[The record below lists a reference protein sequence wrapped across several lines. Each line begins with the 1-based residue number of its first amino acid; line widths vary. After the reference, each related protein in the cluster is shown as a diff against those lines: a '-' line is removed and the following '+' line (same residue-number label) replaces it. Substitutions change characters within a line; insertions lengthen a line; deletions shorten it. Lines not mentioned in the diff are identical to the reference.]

1 MGLLDITAGTKLQ
14 NINQLFDLK
23 FYYGY
28 TMNFVE
34 RTMIYDIK
42 IDRKNN
48 RCITMRFELEFHVAM
63 ADGEVY
69 TTKDDEYIVSVG
81 FKSYSC
87 KYGQYGGWIR
97 EILVHEN
104 KWEDFY
110 CQDVESLLT
119 MLSPEWINL
128 FIIDLL
134 KKEKI
139 RFVHQ
144 YLMKSKYNI

>member
-34 RTMIYDIK
+34 RTIVHDIK
-42 IDRKNN
+42 IDRKN
-48 RCITMRFELEFHVAM
+48 RCITLRFELEFHVAM
-63 ADGEVY
+63 TDSEVY
-69 TTKDDEYIVSVG
+69 TTKDDECIVSVG

-87 KYGQYGGWIR
+87 KYGSTNGWSK
-97 EILVHEN
+97 EILLHEN

-134 KKEKI
+134 KEGKI
-139 RFVHQ
+139 CFMHQ
-144 YLMKSKYNI
+144 YLVKSKYNI